1 MTREEAWRILQG
13 FRREELDPVEHAGR
27 VYERIERWE
36 SRVNAFIEIA
46 SWDLVHDM
54 ALDAARSY
62 REGRFRPLEG
72 LLVAVK
78 DNIST
83 SFTVTT
89 AGSRML
95 DGYTP
100 PYDAT
105 TVSKLLEAGAIVH
118 GKTNLDEFAMGSTTE
133 TSYYGP
139 TRNPWSLDRVPGG
152 SSGGSA
158 AALAYGGADLALGSD
173 TGGSVRLPAA
183 YTATVGLKPT
193 YGHVSRYG
201 LIPYANSLE
210 QVSPMARSV
219 RDLALIYSI
228 ISGGDPLDATSLDT
242 TPPVDPWSLDPADP
256 GTLRICI
263 VPSLMEGAERP
274 VVRSFMKVVE
284 WLESQ
289 GAIVEE
295 AKLEYATHALP
306 VYYTIAF
313 AEAASNLARYDGL
326 LYPSKGGSGVWEE
339 YVSEARGA
347 GFGLEVKRRI
357 IMGVYAL
364 SEGYRDEY
372 YLAASKARRLVR
384 DEIHGLTGRCIL
396 ATPASPVLPPRLGER
411 LGDPIKLFLMDAYTV
426 IANLAGVPALV
437 QPSGLED
444 DLPVGIQWI
453 AGRAGEE
460 LLFRLGLLVEE
471 YTGMAGVIAGE
482 G

>member
-1 MTREEAWRILQG
+1 MRGWEAWHVIRG
-13 FRREELDPVEHAGR
+13 FIEGSLDPVDHAGR

-36 SRVNAFIEIA
+36 PRVNAFIEIA

-54 ALDAARSY
+54 AVKAARAY
-62 REGRFRPLEG
+62 REGRHRRLEG

-95 DGYTP
+95 DGYVP

-105 TVSKLLEAGAIVH
+105 TVASLLGEGAIIH

-133 TSYYGP
+133 TSHYGP

-219 RDLALIYSI
+219 RDVALLYSV
-228 ISGGDPLDATSLDT
+228 ISGGDPLDATSL
-242 TPPVDPWSLDPADP
+242 PSVPRLDPWGLEPASPED
-256 GTLRICI
+256 LRICI
-263 VPSLMEGAERP
+263 VPGLMEGVEPP
-274 VVRSFMKVVE
+274 VVRSFMRVVE

-289 GAIVEE
+289 GAVVEE
-295 AKLEYATHALP
+295 ARLEYADHALP

-313 AEAASNLARYDGL
+313 AEAASNLARYDGVF
-326 LYPSKGGSGVWEE
+326 YPSKGGSGVWEE
-339 YVSEARGA
+339 YVAEARRR

-372 YLAASKARRLVR
+372 YLAASKARRLIR
-384 DEIHGLTGRCIL
+384 DEIHRVTSRCIL

-411 LGDPIKLFLMDAYTV
+411 LGDPIKLYLMDMYTV
-426 IANLAGVPALV
+426 LANLAGVPALV
-437 QPSGLED
+437 QPSSIED
-444 DLPVGIQWI
+444 GLPVGVQWI
-453 AGRAGEE
+453 GGRAGEE
-460 LLFRLGLLVEE
+460 RLLRLGLLAEE
-471 YTGMAGVIAGE
+471 YTGLAGVVAG
-482 G
+482 